1 MDVHNFVYNRA
12 KFSSNARVMFI
23 KINFML
29 YYKENFIELQKLKK
43 LMSTTN
49 HRAKNQK
56 LLTKDKENK

>member
-43 LMSTTN
+43 LICQPLITG
-49 HRAKNQK
+49 QK
-56 LLTKDKENK
+56 TRNY